1 MLFRAGAILSLCCLF
16 LRILPVSKLLEMLL
30 YPVLVLEDWGKYSY
44 TTWPNYK
51 GSRFWIFIY
60 SWYGLDE
67 MVELIDAFL
76 NEFFELSGV
85 LSLIEI
91 IIIFSSMVIVEHRFE
106 CIELMEIVE
115 ICIFTKLLTGTTI
128 QDSSTRE
135 RSNEFHTISTQVS
148 NCFRNILSI

>member
-1 MLFRAGAILSLCCLF
+1 MLFRARAILSLCCLF
-16 LRILPVSKLLEMLL
+16 LRILPVPKLLEMLL

-51 GSRFWIFIY
+51 GSRFWISIH
-60 SWYGLDE
+60 SWYDLDE
-67 MVELIDAFL
+67 IVELIDASL
-76 NEFFELSGV
+76 NEFFELPGV

-106 CIELMEIVE
+106 CIEPMEIVE
-115 ICIFTKLLTGTTI
+115 ICIFTKFFTGTTM